1 MSEVTARQTIK
12 IKDGDEKYVRK
23 VILAR
28 CSKIV
33 KLKKMKFDFSDEEHS
48 LVEQFMKILKQI

>member
-1 MSEVTARQTIK
+1 MSEVNARQTIK

-23 VILAR
+23 VILGR

-33 KLKKMKFDFSDEEHS
+33 KLKKLKGVWMYW
-48 LVEQFMKILKQI
+48 KQI